1 MPSSKHS
8 SEKYDC
14 GKRKNKSL
22 AKAEKEAGQPRN
34 CETEVLEDDCGCD
47 VSFKRMEKFLTAG

>member
-34 CETEVLEDDCGCD
+34 CETEVLEDQIVAAMLVLRGWRN
-47 VSFKRMEKFLTAG
+47 S